1 MEKMEKES
9 MNMLWENRDMNYAI
23 ILAGG
28 KGQRFGNG
36 QISKQFI
43 ELTGIPMIVYSMLT
57 AEKNSNIDK
66 ICVVV
71 SKDEEDKVREWAKK
85 YEITKL
91 KYFARPGKERQQSV
105 YSGLVG
111 IPAKS
116 RDTVLIMTAVCPFVS
131 QKTIDK
137 HYELINKYDASITVV
152 KATDAITF
160 SNDGKTVN
168 RTLQKKKLYIQQG
181 PQLFRYGILV
191 MGHKAYMEDE
201 DYRKMDVTEDSEL
214 VLNIGV
220 ECGMVHGDRYCI
232 KVTYPEDLA
241 IAESLHP
248 LFMEQEK
255 KYVKKYD
262 N

>member
-1 MEKMEKES
+1 
-9 MNMLWENRDMNYAI
+9 MNYAVV
-23 ILAGG
+23 LAGG

-36 QISKQFI
+36 KISKQFV
-43 ELTGIPMIVYSMLT
+43 ELTGIPMIVYSLRT
-57 AEKNSNIDK
+57 AEKNENINE

-71 SKDEEDKVREWAKK
+71 AESEEKNVRAWIKK
-85 YEITKL
+85 YGITKV

-105 YSGLVG
+105 YNGLLAL
-111 IPAKS
+111 PAMA
-116 RDTVLIMTAVCPFVS
+116 RDTVMIMTSVCPFVS

-137 HYELINKYDASITVV
+137 HYEMINEYDATITVV

-160 SNDGKTVN
+160 SNDGKRVN

-181 PQLFRYGILV
+181 PQVFRYGLL
-191 MGHKAYMEDE
+191 MLGHKMYIEDE
-201 DYRKMDVTEDSEL
+201 EYRKTDVTEDSEL

-220 ECGMVHGDRYCI
+220 ECYMVMGDRFCI

-248 LFMEQEK
+248 LFLEKEK
-255 KYVKKYD
+255 KYENEK
-262 N
+262 NNM